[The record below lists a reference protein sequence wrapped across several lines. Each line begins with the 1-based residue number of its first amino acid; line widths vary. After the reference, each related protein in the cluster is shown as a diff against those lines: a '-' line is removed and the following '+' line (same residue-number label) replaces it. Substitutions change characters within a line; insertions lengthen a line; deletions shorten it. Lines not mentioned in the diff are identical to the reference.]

1 MRDLERCEME
11 GNEEHLAGSR
21 RTASGVRRKPRVRI
35 RAAAALVGA
44 LGSAGVG
51 LSACGGGSAAP
62 GVANV
67 GSSSTTTT
75 VASAAAP
82 SSSEA
87 LYKGELKYAECM
99 RTHGQPDFPDPSA
112 SGGFR
117 VSPGIDR
124 SSPAFAACQK
134 FLGGDGGPGSG
145 PPPTAA
151 ALAQMLKVS
160 QCMRRHGVADFPD
173 PRTTAPALS
182 PSIGELADRDGVIL
196 VFPPG
201 FDQTSP
207 QFTKAAAA
215 CNFQVTNHGSR

>member
-1 MRDLERCEME
+1 MPVVELRAMERNGER
-11 GNEEHLAGSR
+11 LDSSR
-21 RTASGVRRKPRVRI
+21 RAPSGVRRKPRVRA
-35 RAAAALVGA
+35 RASAALVGA
-44 LGSAGVG
+44 LAVAGIG
-51 LSACGGGSAAP
+51 LSACGGRSADP

-75 VASAAAP
+75 LASASAP
-82 SSSEA
+82 SSSDQ
-87 LYKGELKYAECM
+87 LYRNELKYAECM
-99 RTHGQPDFPDPSA
+99 RAHGQPDFPDPSA
-112 SGGFR
+112 SGTFSVPAGT
-117 VSPGIDR
+117 DR

-134 FLGGDGGPGSG
+134 LLPGGAGGPGSG

-160 QCMRRHGVADFPD
+160 QCMRRHGIADFPD

-182 PSIGELADRDGVIL
+182 PRVGELADRDGVIL

-207 QFTKAAAA
+207 QFTQAAAA
-215 CNFQVTNHGSR
+215 CGFKVTNH